1 MTTPSRA
8 RHGPG
13 PRDPG
18 IAHEQ
23 RPQQRAAGNP
33 EDRPPYGRRQRPQ
46 QRAAGPGPCDPAST
60 NDDAPPASTS
70 LGPVSTDAAAH
81 RLARTGTV
89 VCLVVILLAVL
100 WPSGGDV
107 AQAKSILGLWFLSE
121 ADKDVVLNLVML
133 APLTFLGAL
142 GWPRVPWWAWALLG
156 CALGASAELTQ
167 LLVTVLD
174 RRASWANV
182 GQNAVGSWAGAL
194 AALAVMRLRV
204 RRRTRG

>member
-8 RHGPG
+8 RYGPG

-18 IAHEQ
+18 GAHEQ
-23 RPQQRAAGNP
+23 RPQQRAAG
-33 EDRPPYGRRQRPQ
+33 
-46 QRAAGPGPCDPAST
+46 PGLCDPAGT

-133 APLTFLGAL
+133 APLTFLGTL

-167 LLVTVLD
+167 LLVTALD

-182 GQNAVGSWAGAL
+182 GQNAAGSWTGAL

>member
-13 PRDPG
+13 PR
-18 IAHEQ
+18 
-23 RPQQRAAGNP
+23 
-33 EDRPPYGRRQRPQ
+33 
-46 QRAAGPGPCDPAST
+46 DPAST

-70 LGPVSTDAAAH
+70 LGPVSTDAATH
-81 RLARTGTV
+81 RLARIGTV
-89 VCLVVILLAVL
+89 VCLVVILMAVL
-100 WPSGGDV
+100 WPSGGDI

-133 APLTFLGAL
+133 APLTFLGTL
-142 GWPRVPWWAWALLG
+142 GWPRVPWWTWALLG

-167 LLVTVLD
+167 LLVTALD

-182 GQNAVGSWAGAL
+182 GQNAAGSWAGAL

>member
-13 PRDPG
+13 P
-18 IAHEQ
+18 
-23 RPQQRAAGNP
+23 
-33 EDRPPYGRRQRPQ
+33 Y
-46 QRAAGPGPCDPAST
+46 DPAST

-70 LGPVSTDAAAH
+70 LGPVSTDAATH
-81 RLARTGTV
+81 RLARIGTV
-89 VCLVVILLAVL
+89 VCLVVILMAVL
-100 WPSGGDV
+100 WPSGGDI

-133 APLTFLGAL
+133 APLTFLGTL
-142 GWPRVPWWAWALLG
+142 GWPRVPWWTWALLG

-182 GQNAVGSWAGAL
+182 GQNAAGSWAGAL

-204 RRRTRG
+204 RRRNREG

>member
-1 MTTPSRA
+1 MVACETRVSACRGAVVRKATVKDPVRA
-8 RHGPG
+8 CASACRG
-13 PRDPG
+13 R
-18 IAHEQ
+18 
-23 RPQQRAAGNP
+23 RAARGMCSF
-33 EDRPPYGRRQRPQ
+33 PQ
-46 QRAAGPGPCDPAST
+46 VVSAGPVPA
-60 NDDAPPASTS
+60 
-70 LGPVSTDAAAH
+70 
-81 RLARTGTV
+81 
-89 VCLVVILLAVL
+89 
-100 WPSGGDV
+100 GGDI

-133 APLTFLGAL
+133 APLTFLGTL
-142 GWPRVPWWAWALLG
+142 GWPRVPWWTWALLG

-204 RRRTRG
+204 RRRNRG

>member
-1 MTTPSRA
+1 MDQLPLVGPA
-8 RHGPG
+8 RHQA
-13 PRDPG
+13 RALNDPG
-18 IAHEQ
+18 IAHER
-23 RPQQRAAGNP
+23 RPR
-33 EDRPPYGRRQRPQ
+33 
-46 QRAAGPGPCDPAST
+46 QRAAGPGPCDPGGT

-70 LGPVSTDAAAH
+70 LGPVSTDATTH
-81 RLARTGTV
+81 RLARTGAV
-89 VCLVVILLAVL
+89 ACLAIILVAVL
-100 WPSGGDV
+100 WPSGGDI

-133 APLTFLGAL
+133 APLTFLGTL
-142 GWPRVPWWAWALLG
+142 GWPRVPWWMWALLG

-182 GQNAVGSWAGAL
+182 GQNAAGSWAGAL

-204 RRRTRG
+204 RRRNRGG

>member
-8 RHGPG
+8 RHGPEASRG
-13 PRDPG
+13 RWSVVV
-18 IAHEQ
+18 
-23 RPQQRAAGNP
+23 RA
-33 EDRPPYGRRQRPQ
+33 GRVA
-46 QRAAGPGPCDPAST
+46 RA
-60 NDDAPPASTS
+60 
-70 LGPVSTDAAAH
+70 GPVSTDAATH
-81 RLARTGTV
+81 RLARTGAA

-133 APLTFLGAL
+133 APLTFLGTL

-167 LLVTVLD
+167 LLVTALD

-182 GQNAVGSWAGAL
+182 GQNA
-194 AALAVMRLRV
+194 AA
-204 RRRTRG
+204 

>member
-1 MTTPSRA
+1 M
-8 RHGPG
+8 
-13 PRDPG
+13 
-18 IAHEQ
+18 
-23 RPQQRAAGNP
+23 
-33 EDRPPYGRRQRPQ
+33 
-46 QRAAGPGPCDPAST
+46 
-60 NDDAPPASTS
+60 
-70 LGPVSTDAAAH
+70 STDAATH

-89 VCLVVILLAVL
+89 VCLVVILMAVL
-100 WPSGGDV
+100 WPSGGDI

-133 APLTFLGAL
+133 APLTFLGTL
-142 GWPRVPWWAWALLG
+142 GWPRVPWWTWALLG

-194 AALAVMRLRV
+194 AALAVMAERSEERRV
-204 RRRTRG
+204 GKECRSRWSPYH

>member
-18 IAHEQ
+18 IAHER
-23 RPQQRAAGNP
+23 RPR
-33 EDRPPYGRRQRPQ
+33 
-46 QRAAGPGPCDPAST
+46 QRAAGPGPCDPGGT

-70 LGPVSTDAAAH
+70 LGPVSTDATTH
-81 RLARTGTV
+81 RLARTGAV
-89 VCLVVILLAVL
+89 ACLAIILVAVL
-100 WPSGGDV
+100 WPSGGDI

-121 ADKDVVLNLVML
+121 ADKDVVLNLIML
-133 APLTFLGAL
+133 APLTFLGTL
-142 GWPRVPWWAWALLG
+142 GWPRVPWWMWALLG

-182 GQNAVGSWAGAL
+182 GQNAAGSWAGAL